1 MLSHL
6 WRWKGSPSTATVKS
20 EKSSP
25 VSSSEAKSRIRPAC
39 MPRSTHSSPRGCRS
53 VHRPTKQLEPCR
65 RHATS
70 THGHGLPVSLTRLSE
85 RGALTSL
92 CSPWT

>member
-20 EKSSP
+20 EKSTP
-25 VSSSEAKSRIRPAC
+25 VSSSEAKSRISPAC

-65 RHATS
+65 RHATP

-85 RGALTSL
+85 RG
-92 CSPWT
+92 